1 VEKQVKEFIRH
12 LSLRRKYS
20 AHTVDAYG
28 RDLAEFCAF
37 VREYTGTAE
46 PDPAGI
52 DRTTVRAWLASLAR
66 LERARTTINRK
77 LAAVRGFM
85 AWLLRSGQTSTN
97 PAAAVTSLKTEKR
110 HPQYLTEGQA
120 DQLLEVFGDGSLR
133 SLCARAMLEL
143 FYSSG
148 LRLSELVS
156 LNLGQMD
163 FTRLTVRV
171 LGKGSKERIVPFG
184 SVAAEAVQAYL
195 AERRKSEGRLG
206 PESPLFLGPRGGRVN
221 RRYIERLVGQ
231 ACALAGDSR
240 RLGPHALRHSF
251 ATHLLDRGADLV
263 AISEM
268 LGHSSLS
275 TTQKYTHLTVE
286 RLKKVYRQAHPRSGE

>member
-1 VEKQVKEFIRH
+1 MEQQAKEYIRH

-20 AHTVDAYG
+20 AHTVAAYG

-37 VREYTGTAE
+37 VREYTGSKNPSAA
-46 PDPAGI
+46 DL
-52 DRTTVRAWLASLAR
+52 DRASIRAWLASLAR
-66 LERARTTINRK
+66 LERARSTINRK

-85 AWLLRSGQTSTN
+85 AWMLRAGQAGSN

-110 HPQYLTEGQA
+110 HPQYFTEGQA
-120 DQLLEVFGDGSLR
+120 SDLMEVFVDRSQR

-156 LNLGQMD
+156 LNLGQLD
-163 FTRLTVRV
+163 LARLTVRV
-171 LGKGSKERIVPFG
+171 MGKGSKERIVPVG
-184 SVAAEAVQAYL
+184 SSAAEAIKDYL
-195 AERRKSEGRLG
+195 GERRKLEGRLG
-206 PESPLFLGPRGGRVN
+206 PEAPLFLGPRGGRVD
-221 RRYIERLVGQ
+221 RRHVQRLVGE
-231 ACALAGDSR
+231 ACARSGDSR
-240 RLGPHALRHSF
+240 RLGPHSLRHSF

-263 AISEM
+263 AIAEM
-268 LGHSSLS
+268 LGHSSLA